1 MKSKAI
7 RERAVRNFALLK
19 NCRGDREA
27 SRPKDGET
35 PPLHDHRPN
44 KKVVMQGQATQIIH
58 AYRQAPWRV
67 QRQWIGAFL
76 LVVIGVAMI
85 AALYLDVT
93 ARAAV
98 AGREIQETRIQI
110 TTIQRENA
118 DLETQLADLTAT
130 AVMEKRATALGYRPV
145 QPGELD
151 YVAVP
156 GFVLPE
162 PAILLAAEDTVPN
175 AQNQPAEYTQSLL
188 EWFEDRIKLGGL
200 R

>member
-1 MKSKAI
+1 
-7 RERAVRNFALLK
+7 
-19 NCRGDREA
+19 
-27 SRPKDGET
+27 
-35 PPLHDHRPN
+35 
-44 KKVVMQGQATQIIH
+44 MQAQATQTIH
-58 AYRQAPWRV
+58 AHRQAPWRV

-98 AGREIQETRIQI
+98 AGREIQELRTQI

-118 DLETQLADLTAT
+118 DLETKLADLTST
-130 AVMEKRATALGYRPV
+130 EVMQKRAVELGYRPV

-156 GFVLPE
+156 GFVAPE
-162 PAILLAAEDTVPN
+162 PAILLAAEDTNPLV
-175 AQNQPAEYTQSLL
+175 QTQLSEYTQSLL
-188 EWFEDRIKLGGL
+188 EWFDERIRFGGP

>member
-1 MKSKAI
+1 
-7 RERAVRNFALLK
+7 
-19 NCRGDREA
+19 
-27 SRPKDGET
+27 
-35 PPLHDHRPN
+35 
-44 KKVVMQGQATQIIH
+44 MQGQATQIIH

-76 LVVIGVAMI
+76 LGVVAVAMI

-98 AGREIQETRIQI
+98 AGREIQEMRIQI

-118 DLETQLADLTAT
+118 DLETQLADLTST
-130 AVMEKRATALGYRPV
+130 AVMQKRAEVLGYRPV

-151 YVAVP
+151 YVPVP
-156 GFVLPE
+156 GFVPPE
-162 PAILLAAEDTVPN
+162 PPILLAAEDAAPPV
-175 AQNQPAEYTQSLL
+175 QNRPTEYTESLL
-188 EWFEDRIKLGGL
+188 EWFRDRIKLGAL